1 MELKM
6 TRLVRIDCDT
16 KTYSVYVDRKMI
28 NSIQSAEFLARGFIE
43 RFRVH
48 TDDVMKMIDGE
59 EESDE
64 EREKRLLQQI
74 LDKADKLDW

>member
-1 MELKM
+1 M

-28 NSIQSAEFLARGFIE
+28 NSIQSAEFLAHGFIE

>member
-1 MELKM
+1 M